1 MQFWPG
7 GEGGGGNLNEPIIKS
22 SNSWRVACGDVEIWN
37 WSVHYSL
44 KGFFVGFLF
53 FKTGYNVPCTFYKHM
68 GLDLQK
74 LTKSLHGLTEL
85 KMTLQSVILFQ
96 KCNKG
101 DIH

>member
-1 MQFWPG
+1 M
-7 GEGGGGNLNEPIIKS
+7 
-22 SNSWRVACGDVEIWN
+22 
-37 WSVHYSL
+37 HYSS

-53 FKTGYNVPCTFYKHM
+53 LRPVTINVPCTFYKPM

-96 KCNKG
+96 KCNKVH
-101 DIH
+101 IH

>member
-1 MQFWPG
+1 M
-7 GEGGGGNLNEPIIKS
+7 
-22 SNSWRVACGDVEIWN
+22 
-37 WSVHYSL
+37 HYSS

-53 FKTGYNVPCTFYKHM
+53 FKTSYNVPCTFYKPI

-96 KCNKG
+96 KCNKVH
-101 DIH
+101 IH